1 MKTPIKTT
9 PNRWASSLCT
19 AAIVVTCAGVMP
31 TQGLAAPLLAPGFPG
46 DTTADA
52 VAGQL
57 DFVHNDVNLIDGRG
71 LNTQWSNQGGV
82 AIDVSVTPNRVYVSD
97 HNNHRVLG
105 WADVAAFASHAAA
118 DLVIGQADFASHDC
132 NRGGTNAASLCYPNG
147 LAVDKLG
154 NLYVADQY
162 NHRVLFYTRPFAASV
177 KAGLAASGV
186 FGQYD
191 SFTQNACNNNVGPD
205 ATTLCN
211 PMGIA
216 LDTGQNLYVADHS
229 NQRILVY
236 RTPQAI
242 TSAAGSGDTTADQVL
257 GQLGSF
263 MTAIPNVKG
272 VVDADG
278 LNTPSD
284 VALDNAG
291 NLYVADH
298 SNSRV
303 LKYNK
308 PLSSGNTTADQV
320 FGQPDMA
327 SNTPNYE
334 GSVTRRGLY
343 YPFGVAVNGA
353 GSRLFISDRNNH
365 RVLIH
370 TNPGADTAA
379 DQVIGQNGS
388 FTTGNCNMDN
398 PVSAKSLCYPTGIAL
413 DGPGSLHVTDTA
425 NNRVTKYKATVTSA
439 TPATGVLGQDQY
451 TSNSVNSLDGRG
463 FYGPTSIAIDRSV
476 SPSRV
481 YLAEYTNHR
490 VLGWSDLA
498 AFMAKAPAT
507 VVIGQPNFFAN
518 ACNQNLSPSAKTL
531 CNPWGVAVDTAGN
544 LFVSDHGNHRVLRY
558 RTPFTSDKVAD
569 NVFGQRGEFTTQY
582 CNGAD
587 GVVSA
592 DTLCNPEGVA
602 VDGTGNLYIADYNN
616 HRVLAYQAPL
626 SDTTADKVL
635 GQDGKMDSN
644 SCNLGGAVSNA
655 TLCGP
660 TGVSTDV
667 AGNLFVA
674 DHVNHRVLEYNTPLS
689 TDASADKVFGQ
700 SNNFTTAAC
709 NTNDEFGNVV
719 VSAKTL
725 CNPLIPNVDVEG
737 NLWVTDY
744 GNCRALKYN
753 TPLAA
758 GGNTTADKVF
768 GQGNRFNQS
777 GCKAISPNS
786 LYNPVGIAID
796 EAANVF
802 IVDHSNQRVLQFLTP

>member
-9 PNRWASSLCT
+9 SNRWTSSLCT

-31 TQGLAAPLLAPGFPG
+31 TQGIAAPLLAPGFPG

-57 DFVHNDVNLIDGRG
+57 DFVHNDANLIDGRG
-71 LNTQWSNQGGV
+71 VNTQWAQGDV
-82 AIDVSVTPNRVYVSD
+82 AIDTSVTPNRVYVSD
-97 HNNHRVLG
+97 YYNNRVLG
-105 WADVAAFASHAAA
+105 WADVAAFSSHAAA
-118 DLVIGQADFASHDC
+118 DIVIGQTNFASVEC
-132 NRGGTNAASLCYPNG
+132 NWNGPTAASLCRPIG
-147 LAVDKLG
+147 LAVDKQG
-154 NLYVADQY
+154 NLYIADQY
-162 NHRVLFYTRPFAASV
+162 NNRILFYTQPFAASV

-263 MTAIPNVKG
+263 LTAIPNVKG

-278 LNTPSD
+278 LYTPTD
-284 VALDNAG
+284 VSLDNAG

-365 RVLIH
+365 RVLLH

-388 FTTGNCNMDN
+388 FTNGNCNMDN

-413 DGPGSLHVTDTA
+413 DGPGSLHVSDTA

-451 TSNSVNSLDGRG
+451 TSNLVNSLDGRG
-463 FYGPTSIAIDRSV
+463 FNGPSGIAIDRSV
-476 SPSRV
+476 SPNRV
-481 YLAEYTNHR
+481 YLVDRGNNR
-490 VLGWSDLA
+490 VLGWSDIA
-498 AFMAKAPAT
+498 AFTAKAPAT
-507 VVIGQPNFFAN
+507 IVIGQPNLYAT
-518 ACNQNLSPSAKTL
+518 ACNQSLSPSSKTL
-531 CNPWGVAVDTAGN
+531 CNPLDVPVDAAGN
-544 LFVSDHGNHRVLRY
+544 LFVSDHSNHRVLRY
-558 RTPFTSDKVAD
+558 KTPFTSDKVAD
-569 NVFGQRGEFTTQY
+569 NVFGQKGEFTTNY
-582 CNGAD
+582 CNG
-587 GVVSA
+587 GNGIVSA
-592 DTLCNPEGVA
+592 DTLCHPQGVA
-602 VDGTGNLYIADYNN
+602 VDATGNLYIADYSNN
-616 HRVLAYQAPL
+616 RVLAYLTPL
-626 SDTTADKVL
+626 SDTTADVVF

-644 SCNLGGAVSNA
+644 ICNLGGAVTKT

-660 TGVSTDV
+660 SGESIDG
-667 AGNLFVA
+667 AGNLYVA
-674 DHVNHRVLEYNTPLS
+674 DYGNHRVLEYNTPLS
-689 TDASADKVFGQ
+689 TDTSADKVFGQ
-700 SNNFTTAAC
+700 SNSFTTATC
-709 NTNDEFGNVV
+709 NTIDEFGNVV

-725 CNPLIPNVDVEG
+725 CHPVVPFADVAG
-737 NLWVTDY
+737 NLWVNDY
-744 GNCRALKYN
+744 ENCRVLKYN

-768 GQGNRFNQS
+768 GQGNRFNQA

-786 LYNPVGIAID
+786 FNNPWGIALD

-802 IVDHSNQRVLQFLTP
+802 ISDYSNQRVLQFLTP